1 MIGKI
6 VAISSFLFI
15 LNYSSSFPQEISQ
28 DSTITQFVKVLS
40 LKNCLEIA
48 LENNHKIEAAKEGV
62 NIAAAR
68 KKQAESGYWPQL
80 SLKAVYSLM
89 DQDPTFVLPSFKMS
103 IPVTL
108 PGLTLNFDDI
118 PVPEQ
123 DAKVMDKQN
132 LHGAL
137 TLTYPLYTGGK
148 VQSIN
153 KQAEYGIEIAKQ
165 ETKKTDLEIRFEVKS
180 YYYSVVLTKELY
192 SIGENALE
200 KLEATLN
207 LTESLYKNGSGKV
220 TKIDYL
226 RNKVIVDQVRTLV
239 SEIKGKIDLSKE
251 ALRFSLGNKIPDD
264 FDVSSNEIPNS
275 NYSLNADSIVT
286 TAYNYNPDW
295 SKLNSTVEVFKSK
308 IEEAQSGYLPSLGIF
323 GSLDQNVNSYE
334 YGFVNKDNKTL
345 WTVGLGLEIPIFSGF
360 RTSGEVDE
368 AKAKLNEITDLKQL
382 LHDAI
387 ILQVR
392 NACNDVRTTEDQLEK
407 TLEAKN
413 TAEESRELNERAFQM
428 DMVEAKDLVEAQL
441 MESFV
446 NAQYQKALYDHL
458 IAQVKLEMIIG
469 KEIEGN

>member
-1 MIGKI
+1 MIRKLVIMG
-6 VAISSFLFI
+6 SLLLI
-15 LNYSSSFPQEISQ
+15 LNNSTYPQEISQ
-28 DSTITQFVKVLS
+28 DSTNNQFVKVLS
-40 LKNCLEIA
+40 LKSCIEIA
-48 LENNHKIEAAKEGV
+48 LENNHKMEASKEGV
-62 NIAAAR
+62 NIAAAQ

-89 DQDPTFVLPSFKMS
+89 DQDPTFVLPSFKMN

-123 DAKVMDKQN
+123 NAKVMDKQN

-165 ETKKTDLEIRFEVKS
+165 ETKKTDLEIRLEVKT
-180 YYYSVVLTKELY
+180 YYYSVVLTKVLY

-200 KLEATLN
+200 RLEATLN
-207 LTESLYKNGSGKV
+207 LTESMYKNGSGKV

-226 RNKVIVDQVRTLV
+226 RNKVIVDQVRTLI
-239 SEIKGKIDLSKE
+239 SEIKGKIVLSKE
-251 ALRFSLGNKIPDD
+251 ALRFSLGGKMPAD
-264 FDVSSNEIPNS
+264 FDVSSDEIPNI
-275 NYSLNADSIVT
+275 NYSLNADSIVA

-295 SKLNSTVEVFKSK
+295 SKVNSAVEVFKSK
-308 IEEAQSGYLPSLGIF
+308 IDEAQSGYLPSIGIF
-323 GSLDQNVNSYE
+323 GSLDQNINSYE
-334 YGFVNKDNKTL
+334 YGFVNKDNKTM
-345 WTVGLGLEIPIFSGF
+345 WTVGLGLEMPIFSGF

-368 AKAKLNEITDLKQL
+368 AKAKLNEITDQKQL

-392 NACNDVRTTEDQLEK
+392 NACNDVRTKEDQLEK

-413 TAEESRELNERAFQM
+413 TAEESRDLNERAFQM

-458 IAQVKLEMIIG
+458 IAQAKLEMIIG
-469 KEIEGN
+469 KEIAEN

>member
-15 LNYSSSFPQEISQ
+15 LNYSNSFPQEISQ
-28 DSTITQFVKVLS
+28 DSTNNQFVKVLS
-40 LKNCLEIA
+40 LKNCIEIA
-48 LENNHKIEAAKEGV
+48 LENNHKMDAAKEGV
-62 NIAAAR
+62 NIAAAQ

-80 SLKAVYSLM
+80 ALKAVYSLM

-103 IPVTL
+103 LPVNL
-108 PGLTLNFDDI
+108 SGLTLNFDI

-180 YYYSVVLTKELY
+180 YYYSVVFTKVLY
-192 SIGENALE
+192 NIGENALE

-207 LTESLYKNGSGKV
+207 LTESMYKNGSGKV

-226 RNKVIVDQVRTLV
+226 RNKVIVDQIRTLV
-239 SEIKGKIDLSKE
+239 SGIKGKIELSKE
-251 ALRFSLGNKIPDD
+251 ALRFSLGGNLPAD
-264 FDVSSNEIPNS
+264 FDVSSDEIPNI

-295 SKLNSTVEVFKSK
+295 SKVNSAVEVFKSK
-308 IEEAQSGYLPSLGIF
+308 IDEAQSGFLPSIGIF
-323 GSLDQNVNSYE
+323 GSFDQNINSYR
-334 YGFVNKDNKTL
+334 YGFVNKDNKSM
-345 WTVGLGLEIPIFSGF
+345 WTVGLGMEMPIFSGF

-368 AKAKLNEITDLKQL
+368 AKAKLNEITDQKQL

-392 NACNDVRTTEDQLEK
+392 NACNDVKTTEDQLKK

-446 NAQYQKALYDHL
+446 QAQYQKALYDHS
-458 IAQVKLEMIIG
+458 IAQAKLEMIIG
-469 KEIEGN
+469 KEIGEN